1 MGRQRRIVR
10 RKETR
15 EARERTI
22 CREREEEKP
31 SDAVKGVEGRIGGD
45 GRGHAII
52 LGGGPMPLRDLCA
65 ALSRDIS
72 PSRGPVSAT

>member
-1 MGRQRRIVR
+1 MRR
-10 RKETR
+10 EG
-15 EARERTI
+15 EA
-22 CREREEEKP
+22 
-31 SDAVKGVEGRIGGD
+31 AG
-45 GRGHAII
+45 GRGRAII

>member
-1 MGRQRRIVR
+1 M
-10 RKETR
+10 
-15 EARERTI
+15 ER
-22 CREREEEKP
+22 
-31 SDAVKGVEGRIGGD
+31 DAVKAAGGCGRGVDGD
-45 GRGHAII
+45 GRGRAII

>member
-1 MGRQRRIVR
+1 MGDRAR
-10 RKETR
+10 
-15 EARERTI
+15 ARERENT
-22 CREREEEKP
+22 RYVQSEEERQ

-45 GRGHAII
+45 GRGRAII

>member
-1 MGRQRRIVR
+1 ME
-10 RKETR
+10 KEGEERWR
-15 EARERTI
+15 EGEA
-22 CREREEEKP
+22 
-31 SDAVKGVEGRIGGD
+31 AG
-45 GRGHAII
+45 GRGRAII

>member
-1 MGRQRRIVR
+1 MQ
-10 RKETR
+10 
-15 EARERTI
+15 EARERAI
-22 CREREEEKP
+22 CREREEEKQ

-45 GRGHAII
+45 GRGRAII

>member
-1 MGRQRRIVR
+1 MLERGRETDRRGKGGR
-10 RKETR
+10 RLNR
-15 EARERTI
+15 
-22 CREREEEKP
+22 
-31 SDAVKGVEGRIGGD
+31 GGEG
-45 GRGHAII
+45 GRGAMAGGGEAAGGRGRAII